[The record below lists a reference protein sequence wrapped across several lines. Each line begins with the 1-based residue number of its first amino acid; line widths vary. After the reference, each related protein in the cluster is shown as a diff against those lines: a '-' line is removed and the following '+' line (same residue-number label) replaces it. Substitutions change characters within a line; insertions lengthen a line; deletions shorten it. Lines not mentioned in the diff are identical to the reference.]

1 MKAYRTYL
9 TIKDPDQV
17 ILSKLPFR
25 PGQRVEVVILAKDE
39 EQAARVQEL
48 RNLFTATQ
56 SLPQVQALSE
66 DEILREIKAH
76 RGGQ

>member
-25 PGQRVEVVILAKDE
+25 SGQRVEVVILATDE
-39 EQAARVQEL
+39 EHAARVQEL
-48 RNLFTATQ
+48 RNLFAATQ
-56 SLPQVQALSE
+56 SLPQAQALSE
-66 DEILREIKAH
+66 DEILREVEAH
-76 RGGQ
+76 RDGQ

>member
-25 PGQRVEVVILAKDE
+25 AGERVEVVVLATDE
-39 EQAARVQEL
+39 QHIARVREL
-48 RNLFTATQ
+48 RDLFAATQ
-56 SLPQVQALSE
+56 SLPQAQALSE
-66 DEILREIKAH
+66 DEILREVEAH
-76 RGGQ
+76 RNDQ

>member
-25 PGQRVEVVILAKDE
+25 SGQRVEVVVLARDE
-39 EQAARVQEL
+39 EHAARVQEL
-48 RNLFTATQ
+48 KNLFAATQ
-56 SLPQVQALSE
+56 SLPEAQALSE
-66 DEILREIKAH
+66 DEILREVEAY
-76 RGGQ
+76 RDGQ